1 MYCKNTTEVNSE
13 DLGIMEDFTPHT
25 YTPVYPGPNTDL
37 LEAQARV
44 CTGPHQT
51 RPLGINPSDL
61 PQPEPILETILKSIS
76 DGLPETE
83 TASAAQMGAFFAAM
97 TLRAYFP
104 KSTQWSPAETT
115 AFRKYHSALTEQL
128 PPEIQYLMNPDDGYA
143 PRNPTEAVVVNAL
156 EKILRAKHLS
166 YIETREMCEAIL
178 SDAVH
183 PALKG
188 AALIGQ
194 RMNRETYQE
203 VRGYLDA
210 FFGPE
215 AVQPI
220 DVASLTHFGQPY
232 DGATRYFRPTLF
244 VAVVRAALGEAS
256 LLHSVDAMPPKNGVT
271 EEAILTALG
280 ANTHLL
286 LAQTASLITDASVG
300 FGYVSQREYCPAAYD
315 LRELRVHIKKRP
327 PWAATEKAQQFFSA
341 RDANYMVL
349 GYYHIGYEKPLLQLA
364 WERGF
369 NAAVAVKGEEGTSH
383 YALRLGKPSTHD
395 RMAINYSQG
404 FRRVDDS
411 REDFA
416 VDIDPADYGFNH
428 ARSPRPKVVSAQAFA
443 EAGVAALSGE
453 KGHIYDRILL
463 NTAMVDYLLGICPEP
478 EEALVRARSVMDNGS
493 ALKHLQAYIET
504 SNQLS

>member
-1 MYCKNTTEVNSE
+1 MA
-13 DLGIMEDFTPHT
+13 DFDSLS
-25 YTPVYPGPNTDL
+25 YTPVYPGPNDDV

-51 RPLGINPSDL
+51 RPLGVNPSDF
-61 PQPEPILETILKSIS
+61 PQPAPILETILKSITGELPAS
-76 DGLPETE
+76 DA
-83 TASAAQMGAFFAAM
+83 ASAAQMGAFFAAM

-104 KSTQWSPAETT
+104 KATQWSPAEAA
-115 AFRKYHSALTEQL
+115 AFHKYHSALTAQL
-128 PPEIQYLMNPDDGYA
+128 PPEIQYLMNPEQGYVPA
-143 PRNPTEAVVVNAL
+143 NATEAVVVNAL

-166 YIETREMCEAIL
+166 YAETREMCEAIL
-178 SDAVH
+178 SDAVN
-183 PALKG
+183 PAFKG

-194 RMNRETYQE
+194 RMNRETYEE

-215 AVQPI
+215 AVEPI
-220 DVASLTHFGQPY
+220 DVAALTHFGQPY

-244 VAVVRAALGEAS
+244 VAAVRAALGEAS

-271 EEAILTALG
+271 EETILKTLG
-280 ANTHLL
+280 ANTQLSL
-286 LAQTASLITDASVG
+286 SQTASLITDASVG
-300 FGYVSQREYCPAAYD
+300 FGYISQREYCRAAYD

-341 RDANYMVL
+341 RESNYMVL

-369 NAAVAVKGEEGTSH
+369 DAAVAIKGEEGTSH
-383 YALRLGKPSTHD
+383 YALRLGKPSTPAPARNENA
-395 RMAINYSQG
+395 RMAVNYSQG
-404 FRRVDDS
+404 FRRVDDA

-416 VDIDPADYGFNH
+416 MDIDPAVYGFEYV
-428 ARSPRPKVVSAQAFA
+428 RSPRPEVASTEAFA
-443 EAGVAALSGE
+443 ELGMAALSGE

-478 EEALVRARSVMDNGS
+478 VEAFARTRSVMDSGR
-493 ALKHLQAYIET
+493 ALEHLRAYVRD
-504 SNQLS
+504 SHRV

>member
-1 MYCKNTTEVNSE
+1 MA
-13 DLGIMEDFTPHT
+13 DFGSHA
-25 YTPVYPGPNTDL
+25 YTPVYPGPNADL

-51 RPLGINPSDL
+51 RPLGITASDG
-61 PQPEPILETILKSIS
+61 PQPEALLDMLLKSLRGELREPDS
-76 DGLPETE
+76 
-83 TASAAQMGAFFAAM
+83 ASAAQMGAFFAAM

-104 KSTQWSPAETT
+104 AATQWSPAEHA
-115 AFRKYHSALTEQL
+115 AFRKYGSALAAQL
-128 PPEIQYLMNPDDGYA
+128 PPDIRYLMNPERGYTPA
-143 PRNPTEAVVVNAL
+143 NPTEAIVVNAL
-156 EKILRAKHLS
+156 EKILRAKHLG
-166 YIETREMCEAIL
+166 YTETREMCKAIL
-178 SDAVH
+178 SDDVK
-183 PALKG
+183 PAFKG

-194 RMNRETYQE
+194 RMNRETYPE

-210 FFGPE
+210 FFAPE

-220 DVASLTHFGQPY
+220 DVPELTHFGQPY

-244 VAVVRAALGEAS
+244 VAAVRAALGEPS

-271 EEAILTALG
+271 EETLLKALG
-280 ANTHLL
+280 ANTHLS

-300 FGYVSQREYCPAAYD
+300 FGYISQREYCPAAYN

-341 RDANYMVL
+341 RAANYMVL

-369 NAAVAVKGEEGTSH
+369 DAAIAVKGEEGTSH
-383 YALRLGKPSTHD
+383 YALRLGKPSTRD

-404 FRRVDDS
+404 FRRVNGT

-416 VDIDPADYGFNH
+416 MDIDPKIYGFDYP
-428 ARSPRPKVVSAQAFA
+428 RSPRPTVVTAEASAA
-443 EAGVAALSGE
+443 AGVAALSGE

-463 NTAMVDYLLGICPEP
+463 NTAMVDSLLGICPDP
-478 EEALVRARSVMDNGS
+478 KDALARTQAVMDDGR
-493 ALKHLQAYIET
+493 ALKHLQAYITT
-504 SNQLS
+504 SMEKI

>member
-1 MYCKNTTEVNSE
+1 MA
-13 DLGIMEDFTPHT
+13 DFDAHA
-25 YTPVYPGPNTDL
+25 YTPVYPGPNDDL

-51 RPLGINPSDL
+51 RPLGINPSDF
-61 PQPEPILETILKSIS
+61 PQPEPLLETLLQSLR
-76 DGLPETE
+76 GELPESE
-83 TASAAQMGAFFAAM
+83 AASAAQMGAFFAAM

-104 KSTQWSPAETT
+104 AETRWSPAEEA
-115 AFRKYHSALTEQL
+115 AFRKYRSALREQL
-128 PPEIQYLMNPDDGYA
+128 PPEIQYLLDPECGYVPA
-143 PRNPTEAVVVNAL
+143 NPTEAIVVNAL

-166 YIETREMCEAIL
+166 YTETRELCKAIL
-178 SDAVH
+178 SDDVK
-183 PALKG
+183 PAFKG

-215 AVQPI
+215 EVQPI
-220 DVASLTHFGQPY
+220 DVARLTHFGQPY

-244 VAVVRAALGEAS
+244 VAAVRAALGEAS
-256 LLHSVDAMPPKNGVT
+256 LLHSVDVMPPKNGVT
-271 EEAILTALG
+271 EEAILKALG
-280 ANTHLL
+280 ANTHLS
-286 LAQTASLITDASVG
+286 LAQTASLIINESVG
-300 FGYVSQREYCPAAYD
+300 FGYISQREYCPTAYN

-341 RDANYMVL
+341 REANYMVL

-364 WERGF
+364 WEREF
-369 NAAVAVKGEEGTSH
+369 DAAVAVKGEEGTSH
-383 YALRLGKPSTHD
+383 YALRLGKPSTSD

-404 FRRVDDS
+404 FRRVNGV

-416 VDIDPADYGFNH
+416 LDIDPAIYGFDYT
-428 ARSPRPKVVSAQAFA
+428 RSPRPEIVSAAAFA

-463 NTAMVDYLLGICPEP
+463 NSAMVDYLLGICPVP
-478 EEALVRARSVMDNGS
+478 EDALARAKSVMDNGS
-493 ALKHLQAYIET
+493 ALKHLQAYIAVSKKT
-504 SNQLS
+504 

>member
-1 MYCKNTTEVNSE
+1 MA
-13 DLGIMEDFTPHT
+13 DFDSLS
-25 YTPVYPGPNTDL
+25 YTPVYPGPNDDV

-51 RPLGINPSDL
+51 RPLGVNSEDF
-61 PQPEPILETILKSIS
+61 PQPAPILEIVLKSIT
-76 DGLPETE
+76 GELPALD

-104 KSTQWSPAETT
+104 KETQWSPAEKA

-128 PPEIQYLMNPDDGYA
+128 PPEIQYLMTPEQGYVPTNA
-143 PRNPTEAVVVNAL
+143 TEAVVVNAL

-166 YIETREMCEAIL
+166 YAETREMCEAIL
-178 SDAVH
+178 SDDVN
-183 PALKG
+183 PAFKG

-220 DVASLTHFGQPY
+220 DVAALTHFGQPY

-244 VAVVRAALGEAS
+244 VAAVRAALGEAS

-271 EEAILTALG
+271 EESILKALG
-280 ANTHLL
+280 ANTELSL
-286 LAQTASLITDASVG
+286 TETASLITNASVG
-300 FGYVSQREYCPAAYD
+300 FGYISQREYCRAAYD

-341 RDANYMVL
+341 REANYMVL

-369 NAAVAVKGEEGTSH
+369 DAAVAIKGEEGTSH
-383 YALRLGKPSTHD
+383 YALRLGKPSTSD
-395 RMAINYSQG
+395 RLAVNYSQG
-404 FRRVDDS
+404 FRRASDT

-416 VDIDPADYGFNH
+416 MDINPADYGFDY
-428 ARSPRPKVVSAQAFA
+428 ARSPRPAVASAEAFA
-443 EAGVAALSGE
+443 ALGVAALSGE

-463 NTAMVDYLLGICPEP
+463 NAAMVDYLLGICPEP
-478 EEALVRARSVMDNGS
+478 AEALARARSVMENGR
-493 ALKHLQAYIET
+493 ALEHLRAYVRE
-504 SNQLS
+504 SGSQLSASSGQ

>member
-1 MYCKNTTEVNSE
+1 
-13 DLGIMEDFTPHT
+13 MEDFDSHA
-25 YTPVYPGPNTDL
+25 YMPVYPGPNTDV

-51 RPLGINPSDL
+51 RPLGINLSDS
-61 PQPEPILETILKSIS
+61 PQPEPILETILKSIAG
-76 DGLPETE
+76 GLPEKE
-83 TASAAQMGAFFAAM
+83 TASGAQMGAFFAAM

-104 KSTQWSPAETT
+104 ESTQWSQAEET
-115 AFRKYHSALTEQL
+115 AFHKYRSALIEQL
-128 PPEIQYLMNPDDGYA
+128 PPEIQYLMDPNCGYV
-143 PRNPTEAVVVNAL
+143 PRNSTEAVVVNAL

-166 YIETREMCEAIL
+166 YVETREMCEAIL
-178 SDAVH
+178 SDDVK

-194 RMNRETYQE
+194 RMNRETYEE

-210 FFGPE
+210 FFGHE
-215 AVQPI
+215 AVKPI
-220 DVASLTHFGQPY
+220 DVETLTHFGQPY
-232 DGATRYFRPTLF
+232 DGATRYFRPMLF
-244 VAVVRAALGEAS
+244 VAAVRAALGEAS

-271 EEAILTALG
+271 EETILKALG
-280 ANTHLL
+280 ANTRLS
-286 LAQTASLITDASVG
+286 LAQTASLITDESIG
-300 FGYVSQREYCPAAYD
+300 FGYISQREYCPAAYD

-341 RDANYMVL
+341 REANYMVL

-364 WERGF
+364 WERGLD
-369 NAAVAVKGEEGTSH
+369 AAVAVKGEEGTSH

-404 FRRVDDS
+404 FHRVKGV

-416 VDIDPADYGFNH
+416 MDIDPKIYGFNH
-428 ARSPRPKVVSAQAFA
+428 ARSPRPEVVSAQAFA
-443 EAGVAALSGE
+443 EAGIAALSGE

-463 NTAMVDYLLGICPEP
+463 NTAMVDYLLGIYPEP
-478 EEALVRARSVMDNGS
+478 EKALARAQSVMDNGQ
-493 ALKHLQAYIET
+493 ALKHLQAYIAA
-504 SNQLS
+504 SHRSY

>member
-1 MYCKNTTEVNSE
+1 
-13 DLGIMEDFTPHT
+13 
-25 YTPVYPGPNTDL
+25 
-37 LEAQARV
+37 
-44 CTGPHQT
+44 
-51 RPLGINPSDL
+51 
-61 PQPEPILETILKSIS
+61 
-76 DGLPETE
+76 
-83 TASAAQMGAFFAAM
+83 
-97 TLRAYFP
+97 
-104 KSTQWSPAETT
+104 
-115 AFRKYHSALTEQL
+115 
-128 PPEIQYLMNPDDGYA
+128 MNPDDGYA

-156 EKILRAKHLS
+156 EKILQAKHLS
-166 YIETREMCEAIL
+166 YVETREMCEAIL
-178 SDAVH
+178 SDEVH

-220 DVASLTHFGQPY
+220 DVPSLTHFGQPY

-244 VAVVRAALGEAS
+244 VAAVRAALGEAS

-271 EEAILTALG
+271 EEAILKALG
-280 ANTHLL
+280 ANTRLS
-286 LAQTASLITDASVG
+286 LAQTASLIADESVG
-300 FGYVSQREYCPAAYD
+300 FGYVSQREYCPAAYG

-327 PWAATEKAQQFFSA
+327 PWAATEKAQQFFAA
-341 RDANYMVL
+341 REANYMVL

-364 WERGF
+364 WERGAD
-369 NAAVAVKGEEGTSH
+369 AAVAVKGEEGTSH

-404 FRRVDDS
+404 FRRVDDV

-416 VDIDPADYGFNH
+416 VDIDPASYGFNY
-428 ARSPRPKVVSAQAFA
+428 ARSPRPKVVNAQAFA
-443 EAGVAALSGE
+443 EVGVAALSGE

-463 NTAMVDYLLGICPEP
+463 NAAMVDYLLGICPEP
-478 EEALVRARSVMDNGS
+478 EAALARAGSVMDDGS
-493 ALKHLQAYIET
+493 ALKHLQTYIAA
-504 SNQLS
+504 SHRCY

>member
-1 MYCKNTTEVNSE
+1 MKDS
-13 DLGIMEDFTPHT
+13 DSQA

-51 RPLGINPSDL
+51 RPLGINPSDS
-61 PQPEPILETILKSIS
+61 PQPEPIFKAILKSVAG
-76 DGLPETE
+76 GLPERE

-104 KSTQWSPAETT
+104 KATQWSPAEEA
-115 AFRKYHSALTEQL
+115 AFHKYRSALTEQL
-128 PPEIQYLMNPDDGYA
+128 SPEIQYLMNPECGYA
-143 PRNPTEAVVVNAL
+143 PQNPTETVVVKAL

-166 YIETREMCEAIL
+166 YVETREMCEAIL
-178 SDAVH
+178 SDDVK

-194 RMNRETYQE
+194 RMNRETYDE

-215 AVQPI
+215 KVQPI
-220 DVASLTHFGQPY
+220 DVRTLTHFGQPY

-244 VAVVRAALGEAS
+244 VAAVRAALGEAS
-256 LLHSVDAMPPKNGVT
+256 LLHSVDMMPPKNGVT
-271 EEAILTALG
+271 EEAILRVLG
-280 ANTHLL
+280 ANTRLS
-286 LAQTASLITDASVG
+286 LAQTASLIMDASIG
-300 FGYVSQREYCPAAYD
+300 FGYISQREYCPAAYD
-315 LRELRVHIKKRP
+315 LRELRVHIMKRP

-341 RDANYMVL
+341 QEANYMVL

-364 WERGF
+364 WERGID
-369 NAAVAVKGEEGTSH
+369 AAVAVKGEEGTSH

-404 FRRVDDS
+404 FRRVNDV

-416 VDIDPADYGFNH
+416 MDIDPEIYGFDYT
-428 ARSPRPKVVSAQAFA
+428 RSPRPEVVSAQAFA

-478 EEALVRARSVMDNGS
+478 EEALARAQSVMDNGS
-493 ALKHLQAYIET
+493 ALKHLQAYIAV
-504 SNQLS
+504 SNQLSAVSI

>member
-1 MYCKNTTEVNSE
+1 MA
-13 DLGIMEDFTPHT
+13 DFDSLS
-25 YTPVYPGPNTDL
+25 YTPAYPGPNDDV

-51 RPLGINPSDL
+51 RPLGVNPSDF
-61 PQPEPILETILKSIS
+61 PQPAPILEIVLKSITGELPAS
-76 DGLPETE
+76 DA
-83 TASAAQMGAFFAAM
+83 ASAAQMGAFFAAM

-104 KSTQWSPAETT
+104 EATQWSPAEAA
-115 AFRKYHSALTEQL
+115 AFRKYHSALMEQL
-128 PPEIQYLMNPDDGYA
+128 PPEIQYLMNPEQGYVPA
-143 PRNPTEAVVVNAL
+143 NAAEAVVVKAL
-156 EKILRAKHLS
+156 EKILRAKHLG
-166 YIETREMCEAIL
+166 YAETREMCEAIL
-178 SDAVH
+178 SDAVN
-183 PALKG
+183 PAFKG

-215 AVQPI
+215 EVQPI
-220 DVASLTHFGQPY
+220 DVAALTHFGQPY

-244 VAVVRAALGEAS
+244 VAAVRAALGEAS

-271 EEAILTALG
+271 EETILKALG
-280 ANTHLL
+280 ANTQLSL
-286 LAQTASLITDASVG
+286 TQTASLITDTSVG
-300 FGYVSQREYCPAAYD
+300 FGYMSQREYCRAAYD

-341 RDANYMVL
+341 RESNYMVL

-369 NAAVAVKGEEGTSH
+369 DAAVAVKGEEGTSH
-383 YALRLGKPSTHD
+383 YALRLGKPSTSD
-395 RMAINYSQG
+395 RMAVNYSQG
-404 FRRVDDS
+404 FQRVDDA

-416 VDIDPADYGFNH
+416 LDIDPTVYGFEYV
-428 ARSPRPKVVSAQAFA
+428 RSPRPEVVSAEAFA
-443 EAGVAALSGE
+443 ELGMAALSGE
-453 KGHIYDRILL
+453 QGHIYDRILL

-478 EEALVRARSVMDNGS
+478 AEAFARTRAVMDSGR
-493 ALKHLQAYIET
+493 ALEHLRAYIRA
-504 SNQLS
+504 SHRV

>member
-1 MYCKNTTEVNSE
+1 
-13 DLGIMEDFTPHT
+13 MEDFDSHA
-25 YTPVYPGPNTDL
+25 YMPVYPGPNTDV

-51 RPLGINPSDL
+51 RPLGINPSDS
-61 PQPEPILETILKSIS
+61 PQPEPILETILKSIT
-76 DGLPETE
+76 GGMPEKE
-83 TASAAQMGAFFAAM
+83 TASGAQMGAFFAAM

-104 KSTQWSPAETT
+104 ESTQWSQAEET
-115 AFRKYHSALTEQL
+115 AFHKYRSALIEQL
-128 PPEIQYLMNPDDGYA
+128 PPEIQYLMNPDCGYV

-166 YIETREMCEAIL
+166 YVETREMCEAIL
-178 SDAVH
+178 SNAVK

-194 RMNRETYQE
+194 RMNRETYEE

-215 AVQPI
+215 AVKPI
-220 DVASLTHFGQPY
+220 DVETLTHFGQPY
-232 DGATRYFRPTLF
+232 DGATRYFRPMLF
-244 VAVVRAALGEAS
+244 VAAVRAALGEAS

-271 EEAILTALG
+271 EETILKALG
-280 ANTHLL
+280 ANTRLS
-286 LAQTASLITDASVG
+286 LAQTASLITDELIG
-300 FGYVSQREYCPAAYD
+300 FGYISQREYCPSAYD

-341 RDANYMVL
+341 REANYMVL

-364 WERGF
+364 WERGLD
-369 NAAVAVKGEEGTSH
+369 AAVAVKGEEGTSH

-404 FRRVDDS
+404 FHRVNGV

-416 VDIDPADYGFNH
+416 MDIDPKIYGFNY
-428 ARSPRPKVVSAQAFA
+428 ARSPRPEVVSAEAFA
-443 EAGVAALSGE
+443 EAGIAALSGE

-478 EEALVRARSVMDNGS
+478 EEALRRAQSVMDDGS
-493 ALKHLQAYIET
+493 ALKHLQTYIAV
-504 SNQLS
+504 SNRLSVVSS

>member
-1 MYCKNTTEVNSE
+1 MA
-13 DLGIMEDFTPHT
+13 DFDSLL
-25 YTPVYPGPNTDL
+25 YTPTYPGPNDDV

-51 RPLGINPSDL
+51 RPLGVNPSDF
-61 PQPEPILETILKSIS
+61 PQPAPILEIVLKSVTGELPAS
-76 DGLPETE
+76 DA
-83 TASAAQMGAFFAAM
+83 ASAAQMGAFFAAM

-104 KSTQWSPAETT
+104 KATQWSPAEAT

-128 PPEIQYLMNPDDGYA
+128 PPEIQYLMNPERGYVPA
-143 PRNPTEAVVVNAL
+143 NATEAVVVNAL
-156 EKILRAKHLS
+156 EKILRGKHLS
-166 YIETREMCEAIL
+166 YAETREMCEAIL
-178 SDAVH
+178 SDDVN
-183 PALKG
+183 PAFKG

-215 AVQPI
+215 LVQPI
-220 DVASLTHFGQPY
+220 DVATLTHFGQPY

-244 VAVVRAALGEAS
+244 VAAVRAALGEAS
-256 LLHSVDAMPPKNGVT
+256 LLHGVDAMPPKNGVT
-271 EEAILTALG
+271 EEAILKALG
-280 ANTHLL
+280 ANTHLS

-300 FGYVSQREYCPAAYD
+300 FGYISQREYCRAAYN

-341 RDANYMVL
+341 RESNYMVL

-369 NAAVAVKGEEGTSH
+369 DAAVAVKGEEGTSH
-383 YALRLGKPSTHD
+383 YALRLGKPSTSD
-395 RMAINYSQG
+395 RMAVNYSQG
-404 FRRVDDS
+404 FRRVNET
-411 REDFA
+411 REDFT
-416 VDIDPADYGFNH
+416 VDVDPAIYGFDY
-428 ARSPRPKVVSAQAFA
+428 ARSPRPETVSAEAFA
-443 EAGVAALSGE
+443 ELGVAALSGE

-463 NTAMVDYLLGICPEP
+463 NTTMVDYLLGICPEP
-478 EEALVRARSVMDNGS
+478 AEVFARTRSVMDSGR
-493 ALKHLQAYIET
+493 ALEHLRAYVRE
-504 SNQLS
+504 SHRV

>member
-1 MYCKNTTEVNSE
+1 MA
-13 DLGIMEDFTPHT
+13 DFDSHS
-25 YTPVYPGPNTDL
+25 YTPVYPGPNADV

-51 RPLGINPSDL
+51 RPLGVNASDF
-61 PQPEPILETILKSIS
+61 PQPEPILETLLKSIT
-76 DGLPETE
+76 GELPESDA
-83 TASAAQMGAFFAAM
+83 ASAAQMGAFFAAM

-104 KSTQWSPAETT
+104 KATQWSPAEDA
-115 AFRKYHSALTEQL
+115 AFRKYRSALIEQL
-128 PPEIQYLMNPDDGYA
+128 PPEIQYLMDPDQGYVPA
-143 PRNPTEAVVVNAL
+143 NPTEAVVVKAL

-166 YIETREMCEAIL
+166 YTETRAMCEAIL
-178 SDAVH
+178 SDDVS

-215 AVQPI
+215 EIQPI
-220 DVASLTHFGQPY
+220 DVATLTHFGQPY

-244 VAVVRAALGEAS
+244 VAAVRAALGEAS

-271 EEAILTALG
+271 EEAILKVLG
-280 ANTHLL
+280 ANTQLS
-286 LAQTASLITDASVG
+286 LAQTASLITDESVG
-300 FGYVSQREYCPAAYD
+300 FGYISQREYCRAAYD

-341 RDANYMVL
+341 REANYMVL

-364 WERGF
+364 RERGF
-369 NAAVAVKGEEGTSH
+369 DAAVAIKGEEGTSH
-383 YALRLGKPSTHD
+383 YALRLGMPSTSD
-395 RMAINYSQG
+395 RMVVNYSQG
-404 FRRVDDS
+404 FRRVNET

-416 VDIDPADYGFNH
+416 LDIDPMDYGFDYT
-428 ARSPRPKVVSAQAFA
+428 RSPRPEVVSAEAFA
-443 EAGVAALSGE
+443 ALGVAALSGE

-463 NTAMVDYLLGICPEP
+463 NTAIVDYLLGICPSP
-478 EEALVRARSVMDNGS
+478 EEALARTQSVMDDGR
-493 ALKHLQAYIET
+493 ALEHLRAYVAE
-504 SNQLS
+504 SHRE

>member
-1 MYCKNTTEVNSE
+1 MADIDS
-13 DLGIMEDFTPHT
+13 LS
-25 YTPVYPGPNTDL
+25 YTPAYPGPNDDV

-51 RPLGINPSDL
+51 RPLGVNPSDF
-61 PQPEPILETILKSIS
+61 PQPAPILEIVLKSIRGELPAS
-76 DGLPETE
+76 DA
-83 TASAAQMGAFFAAM
+83 ASAAQMGAFFAAM

-104 KSTQWSPAETT
+104 EATQWSPAEAA

-128 PPEIQYLMNPDDGYA
+128 PPEIQYLMNPEQGYVPA
-143 PRNPTEAVVVNAL
+143 NATEAVVVKAL

-166 YIETREMCEAIL
+166 SAETREMCEAVL
-178 SDAVH
+178 SDAVN
-183 PALKG
+183 PAFKG

-215 AVQPI
+215 AVKPI
-220 DVASLTHFGQPY
+220 DVAALTHFGQPY

-244 VAVVRAALGEAS
+244 VAAVRAALGEAS

-271 EEAILTALG
+271 EETILKALG
-280 ANTHLL
+280 ANTQLSL
-286 LAQTASLITDASVG
+286 TQTAALITDASVG
-300 FGYVSQREYCPAAYD
+300 FGYISQREYCRAAYN

-341 RDANYMVL
+341 RESNYMVL

-369 NAAVAVKGEEGTSH
+369 EAAVAVKGEEGTSH
-383 YALRLGKPSTHD
+383 YALRLGKPSTPAPARNENA
-395 RMAINYSQG
+395 RMAVNYSQG
-404 FRRVDDS
+404 FRRVDDA

-416 VDIDPADYGFNH
+416 MDIDPAVYGFEYV
-428 ARSPRPKVVSAQAFA
+428 RSPRPEIVSAEAFA
-443 EAGVAALSGE
+443 ALGVAALSGE

-478 EEALVRARSVMDNGS
+478 VEALARTRSVMDSGR
-493 ALKHLQAYIET
+493 ALAHLRAYISE
-504 SNQLS
+504 SHRV

>member
-1 MYCKNTTEVNSE
+1 M
-13 DLGIMEDFTPHT
+13 
-25 YTPVYPGPNTDL
+25 YTPQYPGPNLDL

-51 RPLGINPSDL
+51 RPLGTKSSDG
-61 PQPEPILETILKSIS
+61 PQPDEILETILKSVEGKLARS
-76 DGLPETE
+76 ETV
-83 TASAAQMGAFFAAM
+83 SAAQMGAFFAAM

-104 KSTQWSPAETT
+104 KATQWSPAERE
-115 AFRKYHSALTEQL
+115 AFHKYRPALVKQL
-128 PPEIQYLMNPDDGYA
+128 PPEIQYLMNPEQGYIPA
-143 PRNPTEAVVVNAL
+143 NSTEAVVVNAL

-166 YIETREMCEAIL
+166 YAETREMCKAVL
-178 SDAVH
+178 SDDVS

-220 DVASLTHFGQPY
+220 DVAALTHFGQPY

-244 VAVVRAALGEAS
+244 VAAVRAALGETS
-256 LLHSVDAMPPKNGVT
+256 LLHGVDAMPPKNGVT
-271 EEAILTALG
+271 EEAILKALG
-280 ANTHLL
+280 ANTHLS
-286 LAQTASLITDASVG
+286 LAQIASLIADESIG
-300 FGYVSQREYCPAAYD
+300 FGYISQREYCRAAYG

-341 RDANYMVL
+341 REANYMVL

-383 YALRLGKPSTHD
+383 YALRLGKSSTPD
-395 RMAINYSQG
+395 RMAVNYSQG
-404 FRRVDDS
+404 FHLVNGA

-416 VDIDPADYGFNH
+416 MDIDPEVHGFDYT
-428 ARSPRPKVVSAQAFA
+428 RSPRPKVVSAAAFA
-443 EAGVAALSGE
+443 KAGVAALSGE
-453 KGHIYDRILL
+453 KGPIYDRILL

-478 EEALVRARSVMDNGS
+478 EDALARTQSVMDDGR
-493 ALKHLQAYIET
+493 ALKHLLAYVAASHRLKEG
-504 SNQLS
+504 

>member
-1 MYCKNTTEVNSE
+1 MA
-13 DLGIMEDFTPHT
+13 DFDSLS
-25 YTPVYPGPNTDL
+25 YTPVYPGPNDEV

-51 RPLGINPSDL
+51 RPLGVNASDS
-61 PQPEPILETILKSIS
+61 PQPAPILEIVLKSIT
-76 DGLPETE
+76 GELPESDA
-83 TASAAQMGAFFAAM
+83 ASAAQMGAFFAAM

-104 KSTQWSPAETT
+104 EATQWSPAEKA
-115 AFRKYHSALTEQL
+115 AFRKYQSALTEEL
-128 PPEIQYLMNPDDGYA
+128 PPEIQYLMNPEQGYVPA
-143 PRNPTEAVVVNAL
+143 NATEAVVVNAL

-166 YIETREMCEAIL
+166 YTETREMCEAIL
-178 SDAVH
+178 SDAVN
-183 PALKG
+183 AAFKG

-220 DVASLTHFGQPY
+220 DVAALTHFGQPY

-244 VAVVRAALGEAS
+244 VAAVRAALGEAS

-271 EEAILTALG
+271 EETILTALG
-280 ANTHLL
+280 ANTQLS
-286 LAQTASLITDASVG
+286 LAETASLITDASVG
-300 FGYVSQREYCPAAYD
+300 FGYISQREYCRAAYD

-341 RDANYMVL
+341 REANYMVL

-369 NAAVAVKGEEGTSH
+369 DAAVAIKGEEGTSH
-383 YALRLGKPSTHD
+383 YALRLGMPSTSD
-395 RMAINYSQG
+395 RMAVNYSQG
-404 FRRVDDS
+404 FRRVDDV

-416 VDIDPADYGFNH
+416 MDIDPAVYELEYV
-428 ARSPRPKVVSAQAFA
+428 RSPRPEVASAEAFA
-443 EAGVAALSGE
+443 ELGVAALSGE

-478 EEALVRARSVMDNGS
+478 VEALARVRSVMDSGR
-493 ALKHLQAYIET
+493 ALAHLQAYVRE
-504 SNQLS
+504 SHRV